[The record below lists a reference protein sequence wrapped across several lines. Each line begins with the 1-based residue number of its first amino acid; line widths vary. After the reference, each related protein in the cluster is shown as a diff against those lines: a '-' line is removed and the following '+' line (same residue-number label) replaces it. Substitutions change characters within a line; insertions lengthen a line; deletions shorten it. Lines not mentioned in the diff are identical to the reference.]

1 MRLLTKNTLVLL
13 TVTLIV
19 FLAGGFIFYSQLRNI
34 MNEEAT
40 EALSIKKNEVEK
52 YISKN
57 TRLPESI
64 SLEELSFTESI
75 TPIKESLND
84 EMIYIEEEKEKM
96 PYKKLSF
103 NVIFEG
109 KNYKCTISKSLLETD
124 DLIETIF
131 QSFAIIIGLL
141 IVVFT
146 IINFL
151 FSKTIWNPFF
161 TTLEQINNYE
171 IEKHSVLTI
180 ESNGAKEFQ
189 QLNEAIKKMTQKI
202 SNDFNNLKYF
212 TENASHELQTPLA
225 IIKSKT
231 EVLLQTEGLND
242 DQAKQIIE
250 INQTASRLSKLN
262 HTLLLM
268 SKIENNQFNV
278 TENLN
283 FSYLVTN
290 KLKQFED
297 LIEMKQLNIINSFDN
312 IMVTIHPILADMVVS
327 NLLSNA
333 IKYTVEKGVIKL
345 ELTTTCFKISNH
357 GEPLKANG
365 DKLFTRFYKE
375 NEDSSSTGLG
385 LALVKQISIINKHKL
400 NYEYINSSHIFTY
413 FFQDLK

>member
-40 EALSIKKNEVEK
+40 EALFIKKNEVEK

-312 IMVTIHPILADMVVS
+312 ITVS
-327 NLLSNA
+327 
-333 IKYTVEKGVIKL
+333 YTH
-345 ELTTTCFKISNH
+345 LTLPTNR
-357 GEPLKANG
+357 E
-365 DKLFTRFYKE
+365 
-375 NEDSSSTGLG
+375 
-385 LALVKQISIINKHKL
+385 V
-400 NYEYINSSHIFTY
+400 
-413 FFQDLK
+413 